1 MGLKPHD
8 VRIVRPDRVAVVYHP
23 ELNMK
28 RTILLTTLQYAG
40 EVGSKQDPA
49 KKCAGSIA
57 GGDPPGGEPSSI
69 EEETVSG
76 IRTFK
81 LVWINR
87 TSWRAPELGC
97 TEVKRREVFADNN
110 SASNLDLLSYSTEPP
125 AAVFQTPEGL
135 LERSPLQIQDEGA
148 KLKGVDKDPR
158 YAHTLQK
165 TRPMFENMERVYW
178 AQRPP
183 R

>member
-1 MGLKPHD
+1 M
-8 VRIVRPDRVAVVYHP
+8 VVYHP

-28 RTILLTTLQYAG
+28 RTILLTTLQYAQ

-49 KKCAGSIA
+49 KKCAGSIG
-57 GGDPPGGEPSSI
+57 GGDPAGAGPSSI
-69 EEETVSG
+69 EEETING

-81 LVWINR
+81 LSWTAKDSNL
-87 TSWRAPELGC
+87 TSWRAPEFGC
-97 TEVKRREVFADNN
+97 TEVKRRQTFADNN
-110 SASNLDLLSYSTEPP
+110 SASKLDLLSYSTEPP
-125 AAVFQTPEGL
+125 PAVFQTPEGM

-148 KLKGVDKDPR
+148 RVKGIDKDPR

-165 TRPMFENMERVYW
+165 TRSMFENAERIYW

-183 R
+183 Q